1 MKITASVKSSFQSL
15 AASVGTDGNEQPL
28 ALPIHP
34 GGYGAAINGGELLL
48 SAMAIGYCNEIYLE
62 AKKRKIN
69 ISSLEVTCSG
79 SFSEGKPVEH
89 LRYNVLIEADA
100 RAEEI
105 GDLILK
111 IDEKAAVLLTLRRE
125 NTIEFEDFIDD
136 HD

>member
-15 AASVGTDGNEQPL
+15 AASVGTDGVEQQL
-28 ALPIHP
+28 VLPIHP
-34 GGYGAAINGGELLL
+34 SGYGTAIHGGELLL
-48 SAMAIGYCNEIYLE
+48 SAMAIGYANEIYLE

-79 SFSEGKPVEH
+79 SFSPGKPVEQ
-89 LRYNVLIEADA
+89 LRYNVLIEGDA

-111 IDEKAAVLLTLRRE
+111 IDENAAVHLTLRRA
-125 NTIEFEDFIDD
+125 NAIEFEDFIDD

>member
-1 MKITASVKSSFQSL
+1 MKITASVKSSFQSFT
-15 AASVGTDGNEQPL
+15 ANVGTDGFEQPL
-28 ALPIHP
+28 NIPIHSS
-34 GGYGAAINGGELLL
+34 GYGSAINGGELLL

-69 ISSLEVTCSG
+69 ISSMEVTCAG
-79 SFSEGKPVEH
+79 SFSEGKPADQ

-111 IDEKAAVLLTLRRE
+111 IDEKAVVHLTLRRA